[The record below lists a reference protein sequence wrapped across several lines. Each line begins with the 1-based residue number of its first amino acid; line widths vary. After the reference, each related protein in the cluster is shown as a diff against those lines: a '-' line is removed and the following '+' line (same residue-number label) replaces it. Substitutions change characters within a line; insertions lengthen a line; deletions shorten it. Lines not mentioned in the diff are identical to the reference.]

1 MNGRVRILFPFID
14 HQGKSVLRRCI
25 LPIALLA
32 VLTTSAPGA
41 SGDGGTPTS
50 VLIVVEGGTSMKSS
64 AIARGRE
71 LADLLGHFN
80 ATARVL
86 GVDEY
91 VPHTFSRYDLVFFIG
106 FNAVYTP
113 PARFQDDVLASTTPV
128 IWMDTGFKEFS
139 SRADVKKK
147 YGFSV
152 SHIDSLSVFDVV
164 RAGDNT
170 FTKGE
175 PNINMI
181 EISDRKK
188 VTVAATALSTGKHWE
203 VPYIVR
209 SGNLMYIADCPFA
222 SATET
227 DRYLYFADMLHDLL
241 RQPHETSHTALIR
254 IEDVNPLENPAKLRE
269 IADILSSRN
278 VPFLVGVIPFYRSP
292 AEGISVSLSDRPD
305 LVDAL
310 KYMVQNGGTIVMH
323 GVTHQYR
330 GTTAVDFEFWDETT
344 NRPIREETAEG
355 IARKLDAGIQEF
367 MKNGLYPLVWETP
380 HYTASIKLYE
390 TVSRYFSTAMEQ
402 RLAIE
407 DADAGQYFPYMI
419 NKDLYG
425 QRIIPENLG
434 YVPLD
439 PDPAV
444 GEAAV
449 RRIIASAKVN
459 LAVRDGYAS
468 NFFHA
473 FVDLDLL
480 KQIVDGVQAL
490 GYTYM
495 DVKDLTHWVKLKDR
509 IILCGSQ
516 DYTIT
521 LDDQYLQET
530 TFDRNGDIV
539 ATTTSDKRLKGPVT
553 RHVTLEPG
561 QIYKAEPVEFREK
574 SPSLAERVVSGAGRI
589 YERLTGQEDTWQEAR
604 VAILWNQFA
613 AGAAFDD
620 QASFAGVMKSVNI
633 AVDTVFVGQK
643 VRPDPY
649 NLLFIPYTFVD
660 SLRDEDY
667 DAITRFVR
675 EGGNVVTD
683 MPTDLSK
690 ELGITSGET
699 HLRVTHVRDRLFPDE
714 RIVWRYPELATK
726 FDVEGLDEVFC
737 VDEDTDAPLVVGKSF
752 GRGKVIY
759 FSTRFDPRSR
769 EGYSLYPY
777 LMEYIGRYFRLGPVV
792 RRDHLEVY
800 FEPGS
805 RARTMST
812 EALVKQWVRLGV
824 SVLHVS
830 GWHQYPKYT
839 YDYQRLIS
847 LAHANG
853 ILVYAWIEPPQV
865 SQKFWDDH
873 PEWREKN
880 VEEADARASWRYPVA
895 LTDTAC
901 LRAMVA
907 EYRKLLEQFDWDGVN
922 LAELYFESG
931 RGFQDPLLFT
941 PMHPSALADFRKK
954 YGFELDEVLDSTSVD
969 YWKVNPEARRLVVE
983 YRIKAL
989 EGVYERLLPVFGA
1002 ISAARPGFQVI
1013 VTAMDSYGAP
1023 ELREYVGVDMNSILA
1038 LQKKYGFLLQVEDAE
1053 RMWATVPSRYVDIGK
1068 KYTRMLGD
1076 SSHLLLDLNI
1086 VAGPRKPDQVTPFPT
1101 LIQTGTESFLL
1112 VRAASLGAPRMTIYS
1127 ESSVNPQ
1134 DLKFFP
1140 FALASD
1146 VQYRRTSH
1154 GYEVSSPYS
1163 FTLKLP
1169 PEVRAIRIDGMLHSP
1184 SRENVFLIPAGTHT
1198 VNAGGDQP
1206 PTFSTHEL
1214 DARILSING
1223 NLLSVVQG
1231 IRTMSFTYE
1240 GDTRVLVALNRE
1252 ATALSVDGEP
1262 RPISPLRGNDC
1273 FTLVLPPGRH
1283 SVHVVLGDVVSY
1295 GVSLTSFWSSNAIA
1309 VFGSTAVLLL
1319 LGMYIA
1325 LKIVR
1330 RRYA

>member
-1 MNGRVRILFPFID
+1 M
-14 HQGKSVLRRCI
+14 LRRCI
-25 LPIALLA
+25 LSCVTLLLFLIAD
-32 VLTTSAPGA
+32 APAAAG
-41 SGDGGTPTS
+41 GDGSPVS
-50 VLIVVEGGTSMKSS
+50 VLIVVEGGTSMKSP

-71 LADLLGHFN
+71 LADLLGHFV
-80 ATARVL
+80 ATSRVL
-86 GVDEY
+86 GVNEY
-91 VPHTFSRYDLVFFIG
+91 VPHTFSRYDLVFYIG
-106 FNAVYTP
+106 FSAVYTP
-113 PARFQDDVLASTTPV
+113 PAKFEDDVLSSTTPV

-139 SRADVKKK
+139 SRPDVRKK

-164 RAGDNT
+164 HAGDNT

-181 EISDRKK
+181 EITDRKK
-188 VTVAATALSTGKHWE
+188 VTVTATALSSSKHWE

-209 SGNLMYIADCPFA
+209 SGNLMYIADCPMA
-222 SATET
+222 SADET

-241 RQPHETSHTALIR
+241 RQPHEASHTALIR

-278 VPFLVGVIPFYRSP
+278 IPFLVGVIPFYVDP
-292 AEGISVSLSDRPD
+292 GEGVYVSLSDRPD

-330 GTTAVDFEFWDETT
+330 GVTAVDYEFWDEST
-344 NRPIREETAEG
+344 NRPVREETVEG
-355 IARKLDAGIQEF
+355 IMRKLDSGIQEF

-390 TVSRYFSTAMEQ
+390 TVSKYFSTAMEQ

-439 PDPAV
+439 SNPAV
-444 GEAAV
+444 GEGAV
-449 RRIIASAKVN
+449 RRILASAKVN

-468 NFFHA
+468 SFFHA

-480 KQIVDGVQAL
+480 KEIVDGVQAL

-509 IILCGSQ
+509 VILCGSQ
-516 DYTIT
+516 EYTVT

-530 TFDRNGDIV
+530 TFDRDGDIV
-539 ATTTSDKRLKGPVT
+539 ATSTSEKRIKGT
-553 RHVTLEPG
+553 ITKHITLEPG
-561 QIYKAEPVEFREK
+561 QFYKAEPVEYKEK
-574 SPSLAERVVSGAGRI
+574 SRSFADRVVSGAERI
-589 YERLTGQEDTWQEAR
+589 YGRLTGQAGTWQEAR

-613 AGAAFDD
+613 AGAAFND

-633 AVDTVFVGQK
+633 DVDTIFVGQK
-643 VRPDPY
+643 VRPDSY
-649 NLLFIPYTFVD
+649 NLLFVPYTFVD

-683 MPTDLSK
+683 MPTELAK
-690 ELGITSGET
+690 ELGIISGET
-699 HLRVTHVRDRLFPDE
+699 HLKVMRVRDRYFPDE
-714 RIVWRYPELATK
+714 RIIWRYGQLATK
-726 FDVEGLDEVFC
+726 FDAEGLDEVFC
-737 VDEDTDAPLVVGKSF
+737 VDEGTEAPIAIGKSF
-752 GRGKVIY
+752 GKGKIIY
-759 FSTRFDPRSR
+759 FSTRFDPLSR

-777 LMEYIGRYFRLGPVV
+777 LLEYIGRYFRLGPVV
-792 RRDHLEVY
+792 RRDRLEVY

-812 EALVKQWVRLGV
+812 EALVKHWVRIGV
-824 SVLHVS
+824 GIVHVS

-839 YDYQRLIS
+839 YDYGRLIT

-853 ILVYAWIEPPQV
+853 ILVYDWIEPPQV
-865 SQKFWDDH
+865 SQKFWNEH
-873 PEWREKN
+873 QEWREKN
-880 VEEADARASWRYPVA
+880 VDDGDARASWRYPVA

-901 LRAMVA
+901 LRAMAA
-907 EYRKLLEQFDWDGVN
+907 EYRSLLMQFDWDGVN
-922 LAELYFESG
+922 LSELYFESG

-941 PMHPSALADFRKK
+941 PMHPSALEDFRKK
-954 YGFELDEVLDSTSVD
+954 YGFDLDGVLDSTSVN
-969 YWKVNPEARRLVVE
+969 YWRVNPEARRLVVE
-983 YRIKAL
+983 YRVKVL
-989 EGVYERLLPVFGA
+989 EGVYERLLPMFGE
-1002 ISAARPGFQVI
+1002 IAAAHPGFQVV
-1013 VTAMDSYGAP
+1013 VTAMDSYGSP
-1023 ELREYVGVDMNSILA
+1023 ELREYLGVDMNSILG

-1053 RMWATVPSRYVDIGK
+1053 RLWATAPSRYVDIGNR
-1068 KYTRMLGD
+1068 YARLLGD
-1076 SSHLLLDLNI
+1076 RKDLLLDLNI
-1086 VAGPRKPDQVTPFPT
+1086 LEGPRKPDQVTPFPT
-1101 LIQTGTESFLL
+1101 LIQTGTESFDL
-1112 VRAASLGAPRMTIYS
+1112 VRAASIGAPRMTIYS
-1127 ESSVNPQ
+1127 ESSVNSW
-1134 DLKFFP
+1134 DMKYFP
-1140 FALASD
+1140 FALASE
-1146 VQYRRTSH
+1146 VHYRRTAR

-1163 FTLKLP
+1163 FSLKLP
-1169 PEVRAIRIDGMLHSP
+1169 PGVRVVRVDGMPHSP

-1198 VNAGGDQP
+1198 VDAGVDQGP
-1206 PTFSTHEL
+1206 GFSTHEL
-1214 DARILSING
+1214 DAQILSISG
-1223 NLLSVVQG
+1223 NLLSVDQG

-1240 GDTRVLVALNRE
+1240 GDSRVLVALNRE
-1252 ATALSVDGEP
+1252 ATALRVDGQAYP
-1262 RPISPLRGNDC
+1262 FTPMRGNDC
-1273 FTLVLPPGRH
+1273 FTLLLPPGKH
-1283 SVHVVLGDVVSY
+1283 SVNVVLGDVVSY
-1295 GVSLTSFWSSNAIA
+1295 GVSITSFWSSNAIA
-1309 VFGSTAVLLL
+1309 VFGSCAVLLL
-1319 LGMYIA
+1319 VGMYIA